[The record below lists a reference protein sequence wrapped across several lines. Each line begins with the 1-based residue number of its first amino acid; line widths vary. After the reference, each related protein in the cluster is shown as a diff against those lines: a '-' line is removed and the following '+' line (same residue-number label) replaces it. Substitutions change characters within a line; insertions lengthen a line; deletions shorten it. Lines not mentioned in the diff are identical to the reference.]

1 MRAPVRATV
10 NDGLKRVNIR
20 VDFELPAGPDSEVEV
35 GMLVIGAVEMRT
47 DEVGGDVAVVRWTD
61 D

>member
-1 MRAPVRATV
+1 VRATV